1 MKEYELMTIFPQDEE
16 KSKKGREAVTE
27 ILKANSAEIVK
38 EDLFGDRKL
47 PYVLVNKTD
56 NTKLTAGRFVLFTIK
71 LNPDKVASISKSFK
85 ITPHLLKHM
94 FVALEEKVA

>member
-1 MKEYELMTIFPQDEE
+1 MKEYELMAIFPQDDE
-16 KSKKGREAVTE
+16 KSKKGRETVAE

-38 EDLFGDRKL
+38 EELFGDRKL
-47 PYVLVNKTD
+47 PYTLINKTD
-56 NTKLTAGRFVLFTIK
+56 NTKLNAGRFVLYTIK
-71 LNPDKVASISKSFK
+71 LNPDKVATIGKSFK